1 MVLYEPF
8 QIECFHSCDK
18 EIGIKVLNGEANLN
32 ARDNPWD
39 WLGPGI
45 YFWELNPKRALHYAL
60 ENAAGTQFN
69 RVRIKQP
76 FVLGAIVEFGNC
88 LNLVDAESIEIL
100 ENAYAELFNLVEAT
114 GTSLP
119 INRGARRML
128 NCAVIKYINHT
139 RKSQN
144 LRPFDSI
151 RSSFMEGDE
160 VYPTSSFSKRS
171 HLQVCVLNS
180 NKIKGYFL
188 PRPIKDFN
196 PSL

>member
-1 MVLYEPF
+1 MTLYQPF

-18 EIGIKVLNGEANLN
+18 EIGVKVLNGLENLN
-32 ARDNPWD
+32 PSDNPWD

-60 ENAAGTQFN
+60 ENAAGTQYN

-100 ENAYAELFNLVEAT
+100 ENAYAELFNLVEVTGAT
-114 GTSLP
+114 LP
-119 INRGARRML
+119 INRGSSRML
-128 NCAVIKYINHT
+128 DCAVIKYIHQT
-139 RKSQN
+139 RKLQN

-171 HLQVCVLNS
+171 HIQVCVLNS
-180 NKIKGYFL
+180 NIIKGYFL
-188 PRPIKDFN
+188 PRPLKDFN

>member
-1 MVLYEPF
+1 MTLYQPF

-18 EIGIKVLNGEANLN
+18 EIGVKVLNGIDNLN
-32 ARDNPWD
+32 PSDNPWD

-60 ENAAGTQFN
+60 ENAAGTQYN

-114 GTSLP
+114 GATLP
-119 INRGARRML
+119 INRGSSRML
-128 NCAVIKYINHT
+128 DCAVIKYIHQT
-139 RKSQN
+139 RKFQN
-144 LRPFDSI
+144 LKPFDSI

-171 HLQVCVLNS
+171 HIQVCVLNS
-180 NKIKGYFL
+180 NIIKGYFL
-188 PRPIKDFN
+188 PRPLKDFN

>member
-1 MVLYEPF
+1 MTLYQPF

-18 EIGIKVLNGEANLN
+18 EIGVKVLNGLENLN
-32 ARDNPWD
+32 PSDNPWD

-60 ENAAGTQFN
+60 ENAAGTQYN
-69 RVRIKQP
+69 RVRIKEP

-100 ENAYAELFNLVEAT
+100 ENAYAELFNLVEVTGAT
-114 GTSLP
+114 LP
-119 INRGARRML
+119 INRGSSRML
-128 NCAVIKYINHT
+128 DCAVIKYIHQT
-139 RKSQN
+139 RKFQN
-144 LRPFDSI
+144 LKPFDSI

-171 HLQVCVLNS
+171 HIQVCVLNS
-180 NKIKGYFL
+180 NIIKGYFL